1 MNKNKSKL
9 SQKLEQ
15 ENCVTG
21 KPRREFQEIQM
32 ANLKNSKQK

>member
-21 KPRREFQEIQM
+21 RPRRECQEIQDGQ
-32 ANLKNSKQK
+32 LEEF